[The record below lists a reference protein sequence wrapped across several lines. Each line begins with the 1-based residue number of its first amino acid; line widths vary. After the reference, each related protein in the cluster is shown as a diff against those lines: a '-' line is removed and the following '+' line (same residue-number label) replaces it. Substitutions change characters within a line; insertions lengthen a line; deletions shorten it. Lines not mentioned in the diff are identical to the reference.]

1 MENQAVQKLKERFPD
16 SVLETRE
23 FRGEVTA
30 IIRSDKLV
38 EICQFLKNDPV
49 LNFNFLSDLTS
60 LDFYQKRTPRFEV
73 NYHLLSH
80 SNRSRLRLKILVG
93 EGEKV
98 PSLTGVWSTAN
109 WHEREVYDL
118 MGIEFENHPDLRRIL
133 TPDGWVGYPLRKDYP
148 LTYEEPQFTHTQGKP
163 PKLGE

>member
-1 MENQAVQKLKERFPD
+1 MRVEERAVERLKEKFPGA
-16 SVLETRE
+16 VLEVRE
-23 FRGEVTA
+23 FQGEITIVVPKE
-30 IIRSDKLV
+30 KLV
-38 EICQFLKNDPV
+38 EICQFLKADPE

-60 LDFYQKRTPRFEV
+60 LDFYQIKTPRFEV

-80 SNRSRLRLKILVG
+80 AHRCRLRLKTMVG

-98 PSLTGVWSTAN
+98 PSITGVWSTAN

-133 TPDGWVGYPLRKDYP
+133 TPDGWIGYP
-148 LTYEEPQFTHTQGKP
+148 
-163 PKLGE
+163 